1 MLDILIIIPVLNEE
15 KNIFLIFN
23 KIKKNLK
30 KNFNILF
37 IDDNSN
43 DKTRQNIYYLKKKY
57 KNIFLIKRPRRLGI
71 GSAHKVGLSWGYK
84 KKYKYIITMD
94 CDGTHN
100 PRYINKMLK
109 IVKFQDA
116 QIITTNRF
124 LNKNSLE
131 DWTIWRI
138 LLTNLRHIII
148 KLLLNIQFDSS
159 GAFRLYK
166 TREIKIRDILLAK
179 NESYSFFWESIYILS
194 KKYKIKEIP
203 INLPGRLS
211 GSSKMNFGEIFKAL
225 GYLLIFF
232 IKNRIHLFSGNKN
245 IFF

>member
-1 MLDILIIIPVLNEE
+1 
-15 KNIFLIFN
+15 
-23 KIKKNLK
+23 
-30 KNFNILF
+30 
-37 IDDNSN
+37 
-43 DKTRQNIYYLKKKY
+43 
-57 KNIFLIKRPRRLGI
+57 
-71 GSAHKVGLSWGYK
+71 
-84 KKYKYIITMD
+84 MD

-100 PRYINKMLK
+100 SKYIKKMLK
-109 IVKFQDA
+109 IAKFQNA
-116 QIITTNRF
+116 QIIITNRF

-131 DWTIWRI
+131 DWSTWRI

-166 TREIKIRDILLAK
+166 TSEIQINDILLAK
-179 NESYSFFWESIYILS
+179 NESYSFFWESIFILT

-225 GYLLIFF
+225 GYLLVFF
-232 IKNRIHLFSGNKN
+232 IKNRI
-245 IFF
+245 

>member
-23 KIKKNLK
+23 KIKQNLK

-100 PRYINKMLK
+100 PKYIKKMLK
-109 IVKFQDA
+109 IAKFQNA

-131 DWTIWRI
+131 DWSTWRI

-166 TREIKIRDILLAK
+166 TREIQINDILLAK
-179 NESYSFFWESIYILS
+179 NESYSFFWESIFILT

-232 IKNRIHLFSGNKN
+232 IKNRI
-245 IFF
+245 

>member
-23 KIKKNLK
+23 KIKQNLK

-100 PRYINKMLK
+100 PKYINKMLK
-109 IVKFQDA
+109 IAKFQNA

-131 DWTIWRI
+131 DWSTWRI

-166 TREIKIRDILLAK
+166 TSEIQINDILLAK
-179 NESYSFFWESIYILS
+179 NESYSFFWESIFILT

-232 IKNRIHLFSGNKN
+232 IKNRI
-245 IFF
+245 